1 MENLSEACD
10 WKFVVS
16 SHFEFSTLY
25 SLEGR
30 DMIVG
35 LMPQPFVFLWDNHVV
50 IVGEVG
56 RAAWTRFQPCGWADT
71 QTRLLKL
78 SRFFAFQLKVNWP
91 TAYHQHQLQ
100 VSCFSINHRS
110 QLAFLCGFC

>member
-35 LMPQPFVFLWDNHVV
+35 LMPQPFVFF
-50 IVGEVG
+50 VG
-56 RAAWTRFQPCGWADT
+56 QPCCDCGGGGAGSLDAVPALWLGGHAD
-71 QTRLLKL
+71 
-78 SRFFAFQLKVNWP
+78 AV
-91 TAYHQHQLQ
+91 AEA
-100 VSCFSINHRS
+100 
-110 QLAFLCGFC
+110 LAFLRVPIKSELAHRLSSASAPSELL